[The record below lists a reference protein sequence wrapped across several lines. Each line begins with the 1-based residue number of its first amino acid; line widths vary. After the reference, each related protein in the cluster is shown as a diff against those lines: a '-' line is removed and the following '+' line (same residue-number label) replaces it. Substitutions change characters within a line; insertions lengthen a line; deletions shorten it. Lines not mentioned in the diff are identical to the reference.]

1 MFASF
6 DIIGKRVGRSD
17 QETMLDEMLNDDGGW
32 TAFVCSAPE
41 YGRLFA
47 YQMMRRYLE
56 GDGARI
62 EWHRVT
68 GSRYDKHLDER
79 KQGKK
84 PHLLILDSLL
94 THPPMHPNGARGYD
108 PTRVGKIH
116 DIVNM
121 YRGVSSIIVL
131 CPELDPEQAYHMSNI
146 QADMMLYM
154 MRQYQQLEL

>member
-1 MFASF
+1 MNFSCKFTPDDSLQKLGATKYIRCPDFDAPKMFASF

-47 YQMMRRYLE
+47 YQMMKRYLD

-68 GSRYDKHLDER
+68 GSR
-79 KQGKK
+79 
-84 PHLLILDSLL
+84 
-94 THPPMHPNGARGYD
+94 
-108 PTRVGKIH
+108 
-116 DIVNM
+116 
-121 YRGVSSIIVL
+121 
-131 CPELDPEQAYHMSNI
+131 
-146 QADMMLYM
+146 
-154 MRQYQQLEL
+154 